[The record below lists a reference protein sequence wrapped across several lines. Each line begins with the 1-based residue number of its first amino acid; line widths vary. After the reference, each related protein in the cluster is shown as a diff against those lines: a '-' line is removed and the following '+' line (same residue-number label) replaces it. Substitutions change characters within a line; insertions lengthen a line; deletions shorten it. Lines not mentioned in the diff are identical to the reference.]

1 MMNDK
6 LDDAFD
12 ELEFDVS
19 ETYRKQ
25 NYIEQQKAVATG
37 VTDGSTLSGNSDY
50 TFKDMLLDRIKDL
63 EALVAKLDQR
73 IKVLESK

>member
-1 MMNDK
+1 MMSDK
-6 LDDAFD
+6 LDEAFD

-37 VTDGSTLSGNSDY
+37 VTDGTEEGLIN
-50 TFKDMLLDRIKDL
+50 RIIVL
-63 EALVAKLDQR
+63 EAFVTRMEKRISKLEDR
-73 IKVLESK
+73 T

>member
-1 MMNDK
+1 MSDK
-6 LDDAFD
+6 LDEAFD

-37 VTDGSTLSGNSDY
+37 VTDGTEEGLIN
-50 TFKDMLLDRIKDL
+50 RIIVL
-63 EALVAKLDQR
+63 EAFVTRMEKRISKLEDR
-73 IKVLESK
+73 T

>member
-1 MMNDK
+1 MNDK

-37 VTDGSTLSGNSDY
+37 VTDGTEEGLIN
-50 TFKDMLLDRIKDL
+50 RIIVL
-63 EALVAKLDQR
+63 EAFVTRMEKRISKLEDR
-73 IKVLESK
+73 T